1 MLRKLAKVANRLD
14 SLGLTKEAD
23 IVDAEIGKIIRLAA
37 FESDIGGGSGIADD
51 FEDVDPDTISVE
63 EVWDASETTQPQHT
77 NSPEQKLISM
87 LFGRETLMKDS
98 RFVDQITGEPKPVEE
113 IAAELGITDPE
124 IVDALDSLL
133 DSNGL
138 YTGGI
143 DRYTGR
149 AN

>member
-23 IVDAEIGKIIRLAA
+23 IVDAEIGKLIRLAA
-37 FESDIGGGSGIADD
+37 FESDIGSGSGIADD
-51 FEDVDPDTISVE
+51 FEDIDPDTISAE
-63 EVWDASETTQPQHT
+63 EVWDASEITQPQHT

-87 LFGRETLMKDS
+87 LFGREILMKDS

-124 IVDALDSLL
+124 MVDALDSLL

-143 DRYTGR
+143 DIYTGR

>member
-23 IVDAEIGKIIRLAA
+23 IVDAEIGKLIRLAA
-37 FESDIGGGSGIADD
+37 FEHDVGSGSGIADD
-51 FEDVDPDTISVE
+51 FEDIDPDSIPSE
-63 EVWDASETTQPQHT
+63 EAFDASETTQPHHT
-77 NSPEQKLISM
+77 NSPEQRLISM
-87 LFGRETLMKDS
+87 LFGRETIMKDP

-143 DRYTGR
+143 EQYTGR